1 MPFNHVDDSVSS
13 ILSLS
18 KDGKMMMTGK
28 VSAFDMKL
36 IEPMMRPY
44 MFFPNF
50 LNLGIFKLVLPI
62 MMIPFD
68 FLDVKFPV
76 SMHLM
81 IGFNNLE
88 IHFFCYWLRYFIECR
103 NEN

>member
-13 ILSLS
+13 ILSLG
-18 KDGKMMMTGK
+18 KDGKMMMAGK

-36 IEPMMRPY
+36 IEPMMRSY

-76 SMHLM
+76 PMHFV

-88 IHFFCYWLRYFIECR
+88 IHLFLLLVKIFYRM
-103 NEN
+103 